1 MFNKDFDF
9 FRLPQWQELIRNIKY
24 EIAQAQRPP
33 DQIILDDPELCKTL
47 KLSKRTIASL
57 RADKEIAFHTCGRRI
72 LYKLS
77 DVLEYVDKNRVEA
90 DPIKAKSRIK

>member
-1 MFNKDFDF
+1 MLNKDFDF

-24 EIAQAQRPP
+24 EISRAQRPP
-33 DQIILDDPELCKTL
+33 DQVILDDPDLCTML
-47 KLSKRTIASL
+47 KVCKRTTATL
-57 RADKEIAFHTCGRRI
+57 RAEKEIAFHKCGGKI

-77 DVLEYVDKNRVEA
+77 DVFEYVDKNRVDA